1 MSGTP
6 LEMAAFVCL
15 GVAVVL
21 LFIRVGGPSVS
32 RRTCVFRFRRKL
44 KGLEAVMES
53 WAEQT
58 PRSERRLVDPEPRPI
73 RPKARELGAEE
84 EEPPAAAVC

>member
-1 MSGTP
+1 
-6 LEMAAFVCL
+6 MAAFACL

-21 LFIRVGGPSVS
+21 LFVRVGGPSVS

-58 PRSERRLVDPEPRPI
+58 PRSERRLVDPEPRI
-73 RPKARELGAEE
+73 NRPAARELGAEE